1 MDAQE
6 ELAFLRSVAASQLQ
20 TIKTLTLGC
29 EKYGLTETT
38 PIVRHLAAQ
47 DYETGGFE
55 VTPEQRIDAALDSV
69 LKASGSAL
77 RHYTMPKTLAD
88 MREAMRKV
96 MSDAYIKGSNDAIE
110 RLNSAAPIGVRWND

>member
-1 MDAQE
+1 M
-6 ELAFLRSVAASQLQ
+6 
-20 TIKTLTLGC
+20 
-29 EKYGLTETT
+29 
-38 PIVRHLAAQ
+38 
-47 DYETGGFE
+47 
-55 VTPEQRIDAALDSV
+55 TPEQRIDAALDSV